1 VNLLVCPEIHAA
13 KAAHDA
19 FAEGGS
25 AMDAAICAAF
35 AQGVTNHL
43 LCGIGGTLSIYAYD
57 AATGRDFY
65 INGEEAMGSRPVPEE
80 WRSELMPGRA
90 EASGRY
96 RLRSRANDVGYKA
109 VMVPGFVRGCWF
121 AYERYASGRLSWRR
135 LLQPAIDLARNGFE
149 VPPYS
154 AAFWR
159 DFFKREV
166 RETKDG
172 RSAPRWD
179 LSAGSRALMLR
190 DDGTPFVQG
199 DRFVQTDLGHTL
211 ERIAAAGGDDFYTG
225 ELGDAIA
232 NDLVRGES
240 LVTPADLRGYTVDE
254 DSSLR
259 GSYRGM
265 AIAAQPYSNGSK
277 MIEILQIL
285 DRFELARHGHNTA
298 PYIELVAKAMRA
310 ASSDA
315 LGVEGRKREEIGA
328 IEPQVISAE
337 RADYWADRIRSG
349 DPVNV
354 GLAEPERGTTH
365 LTAIDADGNMVS
377 LNHSIG
383 YGGSGVVV
391 PGLGFL
397 LNGDVGH
404 YNPRAGQPD
413 SVEPAKKFLGGSSL
427 ALFDGHKPFLVLGAP
442 GGTRIV
448 TSVIQTVLNVVDFG
462 MDVMTAVTAPRFH
475 SQGGNQIFPEPV
487 IADAV
492 VEELR
497 ARGWDIRPSRYQAR
511 PQAVQI
517 VGARCDGGS
526 DHRGHLSPDISEY
539 PDYDP
544 TTDPAWD

>member
-19 FAEGGS
+19 FAEGAS
-25 AMDAAICAAF
+25 AMDAAVCAAF
-35 AQGVTNHL
+35 VQGVTNHL
-43 LCGIGGTLSIYAYD
+43 LCGIGGTLSVYGYD

-65 INGEEAMGSRPVPEE
+65 VNGEEAMGSRPVPEE

-96 RLRSRANDVGYKA
+96 RLKSRANDVGYKA

-121 AYERYASGRLSWRR
+121 AYERFASRRLSWRR
-135 LLQPAIDLARNGFE
+135 LLQPAIDLARDGFE

-159 DFFKREV
+159 DYFKREV
-166 RETKDG
+166 RETQDS
-172 RSAPRWD
+172 RSVPRWD
-179 LSAGSRALMLR
+179 VSAGSRALMLR
-190 DDGTPFVQG
+190 DDRSPFVQG
-199 DRFVQTDLGHTL
+199 DRFVQEDLGHTI
-211 ERIAAAGGDDFYTG
+211 ERIAEAGGDDFYIG
-225 ELGDAIA
+225 ELGEAIA
-232 NDLVRGES
+232 NELVKGES
-240 LVTPADLRGYTVDE
+240 LVTAADVRGYTVDE
-254 DSSLR
+254 DTPLR

-265 AIAAQPYSNGSK
+265 AIAAQPFSNGSK
-277 MIEILQIL
+277 MIEMLQIL
-285 DRFELARHGHNTA
+285 DRFELAQVGHNTA

-315 LGVEGRKREEIGA
+315 LGVEGRKREEISA
-328 IEPQVISAE
+328 IEPQIISAE
-337 RADYWADRIRSG
+337 RADYWAYRIRSG
-349 DPVNV
+349 DPIDIC
-354 GLAEPERGTTH
+354 LAEAERGTTH
-365 LTAIDADGNMVS
+365 LTAVDAEGNMVS

-404 YNPRAGQPD
+404 YNPLPGQPD
-413 SVEPAKKFLGGSSL
+413 SVEPGKKFLGGSSL
-427 ALFDGHKPFLVLGAP
+427 ALFDDGKPFLVLGAP

-462 MDVMTAVTAPRFH
+462 MDAMTAVTAPRFH
-475 SQGGNQIFPEPV
+475 SQGGNQIFPEPA
-487 IADAV
+487 IGDAV
-492 VEELR
+492 ADELR
-497 ARGWDIRPSRYQAR
+497 TSGWDIRPSRYQAR
-511 PQAVQI
+511 PQAVRL
-517 VGARCDGGS
+517 VGSRREGGS
-526 DHRGHLSPDISEY
+526 DYRGHLSPEISEY

-544 TTDPAWD
+544 NADPAWD